1 MDDLNAPK
9 INKWPFFI
17 GDLVMVVFASA
28 ILVKGPWPLSVTLT
42 ALCGVLLLAGG
53 VLSIIPY
60 ILEYQAA
67 MRMAESGR
75 LNQTVAQINKLDTL
89 ASQIA
94 TASGHWQTAQELAEK
109 TTRTAREV
117 TSRMETENKAF
128 QEFMQ
133 KAQDSEKSRLQLE
146 IDKLHRSEGEWV
158 QATTAILDHIFALFV
173 AGMRSG
179 QPNLIEQL
187 GQFQNAC
194 RDLAHR
200 VGLTAF
206 MPKPNEPFNP
216 EAHQLMNGQTEVEAR
231 SVVAQIVATGYTYQ
245 GQLIRRAVVTVKSP
259 EAAEAATTTSTTST
273 TTTASP
279 LPHVPAEGTMP
290 AAEAEGQVDSTV
302 ASSEEEEEEKVAE
315 ELPETASAEI
325 TETESESPEDDEPES
340 ATVESTA
347 VPVQEHAEAPVEAPE
362 EENAEKPKAQDE
374 SVSDLEPESQPEPE
388 PSVAEE
394 PESESAKPS
403 HPPRPPREQ
412 ELF

>member
-67 MRMAESGR
+67 MRLAESGK
-75 LNQTVAQINKLDTL
+75 LNQTVARINQLDTL
-89 ASQIA
+89 ASQI
-94 TASGHWQTAQELAEK
+94 TSASGHWQTAQELAEK
-109 TTRTAREV
+109 TTRTAREI
-117 TSRMETENKAF
+117 TNRMEAETKAF
-128 QEFMQ
+128 EEFMR
-133 KAQDSEKSRLQLE
+133 KTQDAEKSRLQLE
-146 IDKLHRSEGEWV
+146 IDKLHRAEGEWV
-158 QATTAILDHIFALFV
+158 QTTTAMLDHIFALFV

-200 VGLTAF
+200 MGLTAF
-206 MPKPNEPFNP
+206 MPKPNDPFNSQ
-216 EAHQLMNGQTEVEAR
+216 AHQLMDSQAEVPGG
-231 SVVAQIVATGYTYQ
+231 SVIAQIVATGYTYQ
-245 GQLIRRAVVTVKSP
+245 GQLIRRAVVTVKNP
-259 EAAEAATTTSTTST
+259 QADETAATTTTTSS
-273 TTTASP
+273 A
-279 LPHVPAEGTMP
+279 VPPEGAMP
-290 AAEAEGQVDSTV
+290 SVEAEPEIDSDV
-302 ASSEEEEEEKVAE
+302 VSSEEEEKEEIAE
-315 ELPETASAEI
+315 ELPETAPVEI
-325 TETESESPEDDEPES
+325 AETESESLENAEPE
-340 ATVESTA
+340 TA
-347 VPVQEHAEAPVEAPE
+347 SLGTIVAANEEQDAVQDEAPE
-362 EENAEKPKAQDE
+362 KAEIP
-374 SVSDLEPESQPEPE
+374 VEPETQVESAVAPAPAPEPEPE

-394 PESESAKPS
+394 PESESAKAS